1 MTDPFRRRFLV
12 GLIIGVAG
20 VVTTGNVAIS
30 QLRRLQ
36 TFEKASLAI
45 QTGEG
50 RHDFT
55 VEIARRQTQHAQ
67 GLMFRRKLAAD
78 AGMLF
83 LYSRSQPASMWMK
96 NTYIPLD
103 MIYIDREGT
112 IVGYHE
118 RAVPQSL
125 EVITSKKPVTA
136 VLEVNSGT
144 VSRLKIAVGDKI
156 IHPAFQAKK

>member
-1 MTDPFRRRFLV
+1 MTDKVRRSFTA
-12 GLIIGVAG
+12 GLLIGVVA
-20 VVTTGNVAIS
+20 VVATGGAAIG
-30 QLRRLQ
+30 QIRRLQ
-36 TFEKASLAI
+36 SFKIENLIIRTRD
-45 QTGEG
+45 G
-50 RHDFT
+50 RHEFT
-55 VEIARRQTQHAQ
+55 VEVARRPAQQAQ

-83 LYSRSQPASMWMK
+83 LYRRAQPASMWMK

-103 MIYIDREGT
+103 MLYIDRSGT

-118 RAVPQSL
+118 RAVPGSL
-125 EVITSKKPVTA
+125 EVITSKYPVNG

-156 IHPAFQAKK
+156 IHPAFTAKK

>member
-1 MTDPFRRRFLV
+1 MTDQIRRRFIAGLV
-12 GLIIGVAG
+12 LCSACVVA
-20 VVTTGNVAIS
+20 TGTVAIS

-36 TFEKASLAI
+36 TFEKSKLAI
-45 QTGEG
+45 ETGAG

-55 VEIARRQTQHAQ
+55 VEIARHQGQQAQ

-83 LYSRSQPASMWMK
+83 LYRRSRPASMWMK

-103 MIYIDREGT
+103 MIYIDRMGT

-118 RAVPQSL
+118 RAVPGSL
-125 EVITSKKPVTA
+125 EVITSQKPVSA

-144 VSRLKIAVGDKI
+144 VSRLKIAVGDKVV
-156 IHPAFQAKK
+156 HPAFQAKK